1 MKKVGILSM
10 QRIANYGSFL
20 QAYGLKHIL
29 EDLGCDV
36 QFVDYHPGETLIPA
50 DGGTGLRRKIS
61 KVLEAF
67 KYNAPLREKI
77 KFIKYKKNY
86 ARNYYP
92 YLGISSEMNYSPDL
106 DVLVIGSDE
115 VFNCVQNNTNVGF
128 SPELFGANNN
138 AKKVITYA
146 ASFGNTTVE
155 KLKKYGVDKEVASYL
170 NDIDSISVRDKNS
183 GHVVKELTGK
193 EPVYNLDP
201 VLAYDFIGKCSNIP
215 TNVPEENYMILY
227 GYAGRFSKEEC
238 RKIRA
243 YADSKGLK
251 VFCIGGVQDA
261 CDKFIDC
268 NPFQVIAYFQH
279 ADCVVTDT
287 FHGTI
292 LSVIT
297 HRQFASVVRKTG
309 YSNAEKMT
317 DLLGRLGLSDRVI
330 EDLDKLGDCIANKI
344 EYCLLDIF
352 LDKERY
358 NSYKYLKTKLVE
370 VNHE

>member
-1 MKKVGILSM
+1 MNKVGILSM

-67 KYNAPLREKI
+67 NYNAPLKEKI

-92 YLGISSEMNYSPDL
+92 YLGIDGEMNYSPEL

-128 SPELFGANNN
+128 SPELFGVNNN

-155 KLKKYGVDKEVASYL
+155 KLKKNQVADKVAKWIGE
-170 NDIDSISVRDKNS
+170 IDSVSVRDENS
-183 GHVVKELTGK
+183 LNTVKTLTGK
-193 EPVYNLDP
+193 EPQHHLDP
-201 VLAYDFIGKCSNIP
+201 VLTYDFIGKCTDIP
-215 TNVPEENYMILY
+215 ETVPDSKYMILY
-227 GYAGRFSKEEC
+227 GYSGRFTKEEC
-238 RKIRA
+238 KIIRA
-243 YADSKGLK
+243 YAKKRGLK
-251 VFCIGGVQDA
+251 IFCIGGVQDA

-268 NPFQVIAYFQH
+268 NPFEVIAYFKN
-279 ADCVVTDT
+279 ADCVITDT

-297 HRQFASVVRKTG
+297 HRQFVSVVRKSG
-309 YSNAEKMT
+309 YGNSEKMT
-317 DLLGRLGLSDRVI
+317 DLLGRLTLKHRIVDDLNQLSVMMKEEINYSAVDVIITEERDRT
-330 EDLDKLGDCIANKI
+330 
-344 EYCLLDIF
+344 
-352 LDKERY
+352 Y
-358 NSYKYLKTKLVE
+358 NYLKE
-370 VNHE
+370 QISMIQ

>member
-29 EDLGCDV
+29 EDLGCEV

-61 KVLEAF
+61 KLLEAF
-67 KYNAPLREKI
+67 KYSAPLQEKI

-86 ARNYYP
+86 AANYYP
-92 YLGISSEMNYSPDL
+92 YLGLGEMNYSPET

-128 SPELFGANNN
+128 SPELFGVNNN

-155 KLKKYGVDKEVASYL
+155 KLEKYGVRDKVGSWL
-170 NDIDSISVRDKNS
+170 KDIDTISVRDKNS
-183 GHVVKELTGK
+183 GNVVRELTGK

-201 VLAYDFIGKCSNIP
+201 VLAYDFIGKCGDIP
-215 TNVPEENYMILY
+215 TDVSEDKYMILY

-238 RKIRA
+238 KKIRNF
-243 YADSKGLK
+243 ADLKGLK
-251 VFCIGGVQDA
+251 IYCIGGVQNA

-268 NPFQVIAYFQH
+268 NPFQVIAYFQN
-279 ADCVVTDT
+279 AECVVTDT

-297 HRQFASVVRKTG
+297 HRQFASVVRSEG
-309 YSNAEKMT
+309 YGNSEKLT
-317 DLLGRLGLSDRVI
+317 DLLGRLGLTDRIVN
-330 EDLDKLGDCIANKI
+330 DLGQVENKI
-344 EYCLLDIF
+344 AEAIDYEKVDEVIKMERKRSFDYLEREINDG
-352 LDKERY
+352 KE
-358 NSYKYLKTKLVE
+358 
-370 VNHE
+370 

>member
-1 MKKVGILSM
+1 M

-50 DGGTGLRRKIS
+50 DGGTGIKRKVS

-67 KYNAPLREKI
+67 KYSAPLKEKI

-92 YLGISSEMNYSPDL
+92 YLGIDGEMNYSPEL
-106 DVLVIGSDE
+106 DILVIGSDE

-128 SPELFGANNN
+128 SPELFGANNK
-138 AKKVITYA
+138 AKKVVTYA

-155 KLKKYGVDKEVASYL
+155 KLETYGIKEQVAFYL
-170 NDIDSISVRDKNS
+170 KDIDSISVRDKNS
-183 GHVVKELTGK
+183 GKVVKELTGI
-193 EPVYNLDP
+193 EPSYNLDP
-201 VLAYDFIGKCSNIP
+201 VLAYDFIGKCTDIP
-215 TNVPEENYMILY
+215 TSVSEDKYMILY
-227 GYAGRFSKEEC
+227 GYSGRFSKEEC
-238 RKIRA
+238 KKIRK
-243 YADSKGLK
+243 YAVSKGLRI
-251 VFCIGGVQDA
+251 FCIGGVQDA

-268 NPFQVIAYFQH
+268 NPFRVIAYFQH

-297 HRQFASVVRKTG
+297 HRQFASVVRSAG
-309 YSNAEKMT
+309 YGNSEKMT
-317 DLLGRLGLSDRVI
+317 DLLNRLGLADRIV
-330 EDLDKLGDCIANKI
+330 EELTKVGNKI
-344 EYCLLDIF
+344 DEIINYEKVDEII
-352 LDKERY
+352 KIER
-358 NSYKYLKTKLVE
+358 NRSFDYLQRNME
-370 VNHE
+370 F

>member
-29 EDLGCDV
+29 EDLGCKV
-36 QFVDYHPGETLIPA
+36 QFVDYHPGKTLIPA
-50 DGGTGLRRKIS
+50 DGGTGIKRKIS

-67 KYNAPLREKI
+67 KYNAPLKEKI

-86 ARNYYP
+86 AKNYYP
-92 YLGISSEMNYSPDL
+92 YLGIDGEMNYSPEL

-128 SPELFGANNN
+128 APELFGANNN

-170 NDIDSISVRDKNS
+170 SGIDSISVRDANS
-183 GHVVKELTGK
+183 GNVVKELTGK
-193 EPVYNLDP
+193 ETVYNLDP
-201 VLAYDFIGKCSNIP
+201 VLAYDFIGKCTDIP
-215 TNVPEENYMILY
+215 TDVPEKDYMILY
-227 GYAGRFSKEEC
+227 GYAGRFSEEEC
-238 RKIRA
+238 KKIRSFA
-243 YADSKGLK
+243 NKKGLK
-251 VFCIGGVQDA
+251 IFCIGGVQDA

-268 NPFQVIAYFQH
+268 NPVQVIAYFQH

-297 HRQFASVVRKTG
+297 HRQFASVVRSAG
-309 YSNAEKMT
+309 YGNAEKMT
-317 DLLGRLGLSDRVI
+317 DLLGRLSLSNRIVD
-330 EDLDKLGDCIANKI
+330 DLDKVGDKVDEFIDYKKVDEVI
-344 EYCLLDIF
+344 RL
-352 LDKERY
+352 ER
-358 NSYKYLKTKLVE
+358 NRSYKFLEEEL
-370 VNHE
+370 H

>member
-29 EDLGCDV
+29 EDFGCEV

-50 DGGTGLRRKIS
+50 DGGKGIKRIIS

-67 KYNAPLREKI
+67 KYDAPLKEKL

-86 ARNYYP
+86 AKNYYP
-92 YLGISSEMNYSPDL
+92 YLGISSVMNYSPKL
-106 DVLVIGSDE
+106 DILIIGSDE

-128 SPELFGANNN
+128 SPELFGVNNN

-155 KLKKYGVDKEVASYL
+155 KLKMYGVKDEVAGYL
-170 NDIDSISVRDKNS
+170 QKLDAISVRDANS
-183 GHVVKELTGK
+183 GRIVKELTGK
-193 EPVYNLDP
+193 EPLYNLDP
-201 VLAYDFIGKCSNIP
+201 VLVYDFIGKCRDIP
-215 TNVPEENYMILY
+215 ANVPEDKYMILY

-238 RKIRA
+238 KKIRA
-243 YADSKGLK
+243 FANKNGLK
-251 VFCIGGVQDA
+251 IFCIGGVQDA
-261 CDKFIDC
+261 CDRFIDC

-279 ADCVVTDT
+279 ADCVITDT

-297 HRQFASVVRKTG
+297 HRQFASVVRSVG
-309 YSNAEKMT
+309 YGNSEKMT
-317 DLLGRLGLSDRVI
+317 DFLGRLGLSDRIVD
-330 EDLDKLGDCIANKI
+330 DLEIVRNKLDEFIDYEKVDEI
-344 EYCLLDIF
+344 I
-352 LDKERY
+352 KTERER
-358 NSYKYLKTKLVE
+358 SYKYIRGNINAK
-370 VNHE
+370 

>member
-1 MKKVGILSM
+1 MKVGILSM

-20 QAYGLKHIL
+20 QAYGLKSIL
-29 EDLGCDV
+29 EELGCDV
-36 QFVDYHPGETLIPA
+36 EFVDYHPGKTLIPA
-50 DGGTGLRRKIS
+50 DGGTGVKRKIA
-61 KVLEAF
+61 KLTEAL
-67 KYNAPLREKI
+67 KYDAPLEEKL

-92 YLGISSEMNYSPDL
+92 YLGIGDEMNYSPELDL
-106 DVLVIGSDE
+106 LVIGSDE

-128 SPELFGANNN
+128 SPELFGAGNN

-155 KLKKYGVDKEVASYL
+155 KLEKYGVADEVASYL
-170 NDIDSISVRDKNS
+170 KKIEAISVRDANS
-183 GHVVKELTGK
+183 GKVVKELTGV

-201 VLAYDFIGKCSNIP
+201 VLAYDFIGKCKDIP
-215 TNVPEENYMILY
+215 ASVPEDKYMILY

-238 RKIRA
+238 KKIRK

-251 VFCIGGVQDA
+251 IFCIGGVQDA

-268 NPFQVIAYFQH
+268 NPFEVIAYFQH

-297 HRQFASVVRKTG
+297 HRQFVSVVRSSG
-309 YSNAEKMT
+309 YGNSEKMT
-317 DLLGRLGLSDRVI
+317 DLLNRLGLEDRI
-330 EDLDKLGDCIANKI
+330 IDDLYGIKNKI
-344 EYCLLDIF
+344 IENIDYENVDKIIEEERKRSYLF
-352 LDKERY
+352 L
-358 NSYKYLKTKLVE
+358 NS
-370 VNHE
+370 N

>member
-67 KYNAPLREKI
+67 KYNAPLKEKI

-92 YLGISSEMNYSPDL
+92 YLGIDDEMNYSPEL

-128 SPELFGANNN
+128 SPELFGVGNK

-155 KLKKYGVDKEVASYL
+155 KLKKYGVDKKVASYL
-170 NDIDSISVRDKNS
+170 SGIDSISVRDKNS
-183 GHVVKELTGK
+183 GNVVKELTGK
-193 EPVYNLDP
+193 EPIYNLDP
-201 VLAYDFIGKCSNIP
+201 VLAYDFIGKCSDIP
-215 TNVPEENYMILY
+215 TDVPENKYMILY

-238 RKIRA
+238 KKIRTFA
-243 YADSKGLK
+243 NKKGLK
-251 VFCIGGVQDA
+251 IFCIGGVQDA

-297 HRQFASVVRKTG
+297 HRQFSSVVRKTG
-309 YSNAEKMT
+309 YGNAEKMT
-317 DLLGRLGLSDRVI
+317 DLLGRLGLSDRVVD
-330 EDLDKLGDCIANKI
+330 DLNTLQDKVAEEIDYKKVNEIILA
-344 EYCLLDIF
+344 
-352 LDKERY
+352 ERER
-358 NSYKYLKTKLVE
+358 SYEYLKV
-370 VNHE
+370 HI